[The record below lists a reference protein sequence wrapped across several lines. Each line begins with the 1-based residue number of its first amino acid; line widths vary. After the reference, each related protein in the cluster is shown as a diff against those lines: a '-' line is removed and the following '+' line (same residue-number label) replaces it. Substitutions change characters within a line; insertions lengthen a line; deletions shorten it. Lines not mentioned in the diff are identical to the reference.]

1 MPMAHDDLEV
11 SLKLYIQAALGRKAS
26 NLLLL
31 DVREVTSLADVF
43 MLCTGRSNRQVT
55 AIADHI
61 RRFLKKHGIR
71 PLYVEGLKA
80 GHWVLLDYG
89 QVVIHVFYEPVR
101 QFYDLE
107 GLWAD
112 APRIAVADL
121 IKDLPPAEGLDA
133 LDAGGGPED
142 EADDD
147 WYANE
152 DEADGEE

>member
-1 MPMAHDDLEV
+1 MAQDDLEAA
-11 SLKLYIQAALGRKAS
+11 LKLYIQAALGRKAS
-26 NLLLL
+26 DLLLL

-43 MLCTGRSNRQVT
+43 MICTGRSNRQVT

-61 RRFLKKHGIR
+61 RRFLKKNGIR

-112 APRIAVADL
+112 APRLPVADL
-121 IKDLPPAEGLDA
+121 VKDLPPADGSDA
-133 LDAGGGPED
+133 VDAGSES
-142 EADDD
+142 
-147 WYANE
+147 E
-152 DEADGEE
+152 DEADGDI

>member
-1 MPMAHDDLEV
+1 MAHDDLEA
-11 SLKLYIQAALGRKAS
+11 SLKLYIQAALGRKATD
-26 NLLLL
+26 LLLL

-112 APRIAVADL
+112 APRIPVAEL
-121 IKDLPPAEGLDA
+121 VKDLPAADGSHAVDADADADPEGDA
-133 LDAGGGPED
+133 LD
-142 EADDD
+142 
-147 WYANE
+147 ANE

>member
-1 MPMAHDDLEV
+1 MPMAHDELDA

-26 NLLLL
+26 DLLLL

-55 AIADHI
+55 AIADYI

-121 IKDLPPAEGLDA
+121 IKDLPPAEGFDA
-133 LDAGGGPED
+133 LDAGGGPEG

-147 WYANE
+147 WGANE
-152 DEADGEE
+152 DEADGE

>member
-1 MPMAHDDLEV
+1 MPMAHDELDA

-26 NLLLL
+26 DLLLL

-55 AIADHI
+55 AIADYI

-89 QVVIHVFYEPVR
+89 EVVVHVFYEPVR

-112 APRIAVADL
+112 APRIPVTELA
-121 IKDLPPAEGLDA
+121 KDLLPADGSDA
-133 LDAGGGPED
+133 ADPDVAPEAED
-142 EADDD
+142 EDLDT
-147 WYANE
+147 NE

>member
-1 MPMAHDDLEV
+1 MPIFDEELAS
-11 SLKLYIQAALGRKAS
+11 SLKLYIQAAMGRKAS
-26 NLLLL
+26 DLLLL
-31 DVREVTSLADVF
+31 DVSEITSLADVF

-61 RRFLKKHGIR
+61 RRFLKDHAIR
-71 PLYVEGLKA
+71 PLYIEGLKE

-112 APRIAVADL
+112 APRIR
-121 IKDLPPAEGLDA
+121 I
-133 LDAGGGPED
+133 ED
-142 EADDD
+142 FLEEMPDSDQ
-147 WYANE
+147 
-152 DEADGEE
+152 ADGAC

>member
-1 MPMAHDDLEV
+1 MAHDDLEV

-26 NLLLL
+26 DLLLL

-112 APRIAVADL
+112 APRIPVADL
-121 IKDLPPAEGLDA
+121 VKDLPPAVGPDA
-133 LDAGGGPED
+133 VDADGEHED
-142 EADDD
+142 EHDDFD
-147 WYANE
+147 PNE
-152 DEADGEE
+152 DEADGEV

>member
-1 MPMAHDDLEV
+1 MAQDDLEAA
-11 SLKLYIQAALGRKAS
+11 LKLYIQAALGRKAS
-26 NLLLL
+26 DLLLL

-121 IKDLPPAEGLDA
+121 IKDLPPAEGLDV
-133 LDAGGGPED
+133 LDAGGGPEG

-147 WYANE
+147 WDANE